1 MLATLIYY
9 AVTTAMLVAGI
20 YAFVDA
26 LRRPESYFPA
36 ADRKTKRFW
45 LALTGLG
52 LAAQIFFPPL
62 GVGLIGLLGVP
73 TNPTLGMVGI
83 VGLVASLVYIV
94 DVIPRLK
101 QVAGGGRSSW

>member
-1 MLATLIYY
+1 MLGTLVYLVATLAMLA
-9 AVTTAMLVAGI
+9 AGV

-26 LRRPESYFPA
+26 IRRPARYFPA
-36 ADRKTKRFW
+36 IDRKTKRFW

-83 VGLVASLVYIV
+83 AGLVASLVYIV

-101 QVAGGGRSSW
+101 QVTGGSRW